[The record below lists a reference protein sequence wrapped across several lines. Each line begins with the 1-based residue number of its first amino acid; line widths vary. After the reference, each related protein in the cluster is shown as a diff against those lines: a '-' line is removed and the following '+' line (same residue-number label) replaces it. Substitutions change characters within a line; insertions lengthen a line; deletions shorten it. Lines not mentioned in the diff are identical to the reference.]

1 LRPCASTDPASVDWS
16 RVERWQQD
24 LAANRLERIRTGFVA
39 AGLGVLDVT
48 RSPSPAALNG
58 TPNRFLLE
66 YWHAQ
71 RCGQLPPITVI
82 DPIKLRPALGRILI
96 IEPVDQGRDFR
107 YRLFGTHIAAV
118 SGFDMTGKLLSVHPM
133 PLEVICFAFALYRNL
148 LTRPEPVMT
157 VNTPPSAPFSRWERL
172 VLPFGGA
179 DGEVVR
185 FVVGN
190 VGFDREGRELRV

>member
-1 LRPCASTDPASVDWS
+1 M
-16 RVERWQQD
+16 
-24 LAANRLERIRTGFVA
+24 
-39 AGLGVLDVT
+39 
-48 RSPSPAALNG
+48 
-58 TPNRFLLE
+58 
-66 YWHAQ
+66 
-71 RCGQLPPITVI
+71 PPITAI

-118 SGFDMTGKLLSVHPM
+118 SGYDMTGKLLSVHPM

-148 LTRPEPVMT
+148 LARPEPVMT